1 MIARILYKGD
11 IIPSVVMNS
20 EISLPDP
27 PLQCQ
32 ILLAPPF
39 SQLPEP
45 FLHVPRSLNF
55 HPKTLNLTPRQG
67 RHSPIVL
74 SSIVYINEE

>member
-27 PLQCQ
+27 PLQYQ
-32 ILLAPPF
+32 ILSAPP
-39 SQLPEP
+39 SVSYP
-45 FLHVPRSLNF
+45 SLF
-55 HPKTLNLTPRQG
+55 FMSHAL
-67 RHSPIVL
+67 
-74 SSIVYINEE
+74 